1 MTTRQSRL
9 SLALIL
15 LLSGVFGLAA
25 LAAPGPSAR
34 EESAADRELTALKR
48 QVEFQNKE
56 LALARQRHAELRR
69 AVFQAVG
76 TLKSRSKDGSND
88 TLVASLER
96 ALAASASTGAAVTSL
111 DEKPASAAPAAAAS
125 PAPATPAAG
134 ASSSAAPSAGPAAG
148 PAPMPATFHVG
159 AFNFSKIAF
168 APADDGAV
176 CTGRITNQSIS
187 IHNDVVTPGFVLTI
201 YDDKGNPLQSVP
213 FYVAFSENDQTK
225 TFTVPLAKMPPT
237 GRFKIE
243 PEAKPAP

>member
-9 SLALIL
+9 TLALIL
-15 LLSGVFGLAA
+15 LLSGVFSLAA
-25 LAAPGPSAR
+25 LGAPGPSAR
-34 EESAADRELTALKR
+34 EESASDRELTALKR

-96 ALAASASTGAAVTSL
+96 ALAASASTGAAVASL
-111 DEKPASAAPAAAAS
+111 DEKQANSP
-125 PAPATPAAG
+125 PAP
-134 ASSSAAPSAGPAAG
+134 AAPSAPMTPGAVAPGNAATPAAG

-168 APADDGAV
+168 APAEDGAV
-176 CTGRITNQSIS
+176 CTGRITNQSLS

-201 YDDKGNPLQSVP
+201 YDDKGNPMQSVP